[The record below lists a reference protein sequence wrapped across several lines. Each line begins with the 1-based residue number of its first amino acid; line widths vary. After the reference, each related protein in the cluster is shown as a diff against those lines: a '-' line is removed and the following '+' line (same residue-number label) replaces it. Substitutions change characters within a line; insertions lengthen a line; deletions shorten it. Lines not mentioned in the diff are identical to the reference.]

1 MRDALNEFAQCLRTR
16 HARNTKT
23 YRGDRS
29 DAVFGTHGP
38 PAAFTKA
45 KENIMASFKTL
56 AALALL
62 SVTTSTPTFST
73 TLQRQPGYNYV
84 SSGAKRAR
92 VGSNSWCLHNY
103 SADEFDCSYAIE
115 ANVRR
120 QQQETLAS
128 VSQAL
133 FGKCI
138 RGAARDS
145 NALQARR

>member
-1 MRDALNEFAQCLRTR
+1 
-16 HARNTKT
+16 
-23 YRGDRS
+23 
-29 DAVFGTHGP
+29 
-38 PAAFTKA
+38 
-45 KENIMASFKTL
+45 MASFKTL

-73 TLQRQPGYNYV
+73 TLQRQQVITTFRQELSEPELAAIPGASTTIRRT
-84 SSGAKRAR
+84 SSI
-92 VGSNSWCLHNY
+92 VLMP
-103 SADEFDCSYAIE
+103 IE

-120 QQQETLAS
+120 QQQEAMAS
-128 VSQAL
+128 VSQTL